1 MYYKV
6 LKNNRVIDVLDHLV
20 YLKWQDKHQI
30 MILTDEIDAQA
41 ILSSDNKHIWHVEG
55 MYDIPVDGY
64 DTVQIEEINEYE
76 YRQLRVLN
84 YKTPEE
90 IIDNFVLQMLEGGI
104 L

>member
-20 YLKWQDKHQI
+20 YLKWQDKHKI

-41 ILSSDNKHIWHVEG
+41 ILSSDNKYIWHIDSL
-55 MYDIPVDGY
+55 YDIPVDGY
-64 DTVQIEEINEYE
+64 DTVEICEIDIYEYE
-76 YRQLRVLN
+76 QLRVLN
-84 YKTPEE
+84 LKTPEE
-90 IIDNFVLQMLEGGI
+90 IVDEVVLSMIEGGT